1 MTSSIRRSLGVV
13 AGASALFL
21 ITGAFYSEAQEPA
34 RTKAGT
40 PKVSKKAAAAVV
52 EEEDEAPA
60 PKTAAKKKSDPRRR
74 LYPYFG
80 QLGLTDAQKESIYDI
95 RAKHAT
101 RINALEKQL
110 DDVRSQSM
118 AEAERVLNP
127 AQKKLLEERRKAAH
141 AAAEAKSAHEPKSA
155 ASAAEPDAKPAA
167 APTPKKKRR
176 ARDD

>member
-1 MTSSIRRSLGVV
+1 MISSIRRSLGVV
-13 AGASALFL
+13 AGASTLFL
-21 ITGAFYSEAQEPA
+21 ITGAFYSEAQEPT
-34 RTKAGT
+34 RTRAGS
-40 PKVSKKAAAAVV
+40 PKVSKKAAAPVV
-52 EEEDEAPA
+52 DEEDEAPA

-80 QLGLTDAQKESIYDI
+80 QLGLTDAQKQSIYDI

-101 RINALEKQL
+101 RINSLEKQL
-110 DDVRSQSM
+110 EDARGQAM

-141 AAAEAKSAHEPKSA
+141 AAADTKSAHEPNGEA
-155 ASAAEPDAKPAA
+155 AGTEPAAKPAT
-167 APTPKKKRR
+167 TPPAKKKRR